1 MYCPQCRAEFRE
13 EITTCP
19 DCEVSL
25 VVELPEMSELSDEDL
40 VSVLET
46 ADVAVL
52 PVVKSVLRAANIPF
66 VVQGD
71 EAMGV
76 LPVGRVGFGGI
87 SAGGHGL
94 SAGIL
99 VPRDREEEARA
110 LLTELTEPQEE

>member
-1 MYCPQCRAEFRE
+1 MYCPECRSEFRD

-19 DCEVSL
+19 DCEISL
-25 VVELPEMSELSDEDL
+25 VAELPEMPEFSEEDL

-46 ADVAVL
+46 ANVAVL
-52 PVVKSVLRAANIPF
+52 PVVKSLLRAAEIPF

-76 LPVGRVGFGGI
+76 LPVGRVGLGGI
-87 SAGGHGL
+87 SSGGHGL

-99 VPRDREEEARA
+99 VPKEREEEARA
-110 LLTELTEPQEE
+110 LLTELPEPEED

>member
-1 MYCPQCRAEFRE
+1 M
-13 EITTCP
+13 CP

-25 VVELPEMSELSDEDL
+25 VPELPEEPEFSEGDL
-40 VSVLET
+40 VRVMET

-52 PVVKSVLRAANIPF
+52 PVVKSVLRAAEIPF

-76 LPVGRVGFGGI
+76 LPVGKVGLGGMT
-87 SAGGHGL
+87 SRGHGL

-110 LLTELTEPQEE
+110 LLTEIPEVEE